1 MTETINLICNRCKHT
16 NSFRIGC
23 EAFPEGIPYEILL
36 MNKHSKP
43 LPNQKNNLVFEAIRE
58 DDSEIKASKNLI

>member
-1 MTETINLICNRCKHT
+1 
-16 NSFRIGC
+16 
-23 EAFPEGIPYEILL
+23 